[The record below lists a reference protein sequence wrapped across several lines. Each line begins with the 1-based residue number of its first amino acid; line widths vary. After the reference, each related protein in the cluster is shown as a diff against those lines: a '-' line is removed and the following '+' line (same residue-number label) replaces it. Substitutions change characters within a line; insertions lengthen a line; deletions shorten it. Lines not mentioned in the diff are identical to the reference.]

1 MIPPGGVSRPIELLG
16 RERGIERGHVGKVD
30 LVEREAITRLRRQR
44 SKPVLFQAD
53 GVVIVEVIDPD
64 NAVPPGDQRPGQV
77 KADKAGHAGDE
88 NPHKRLITGLVTGCR
103 AESCEALSSAS
114 SKALEKCSSRR
125 PFLSQFASKKF
136 SFTNVTLRLNLP
148 LDRNVGRYIAFD
160 DSCLG
165 PMPLLSPGQAG

>member
-1 MIPPGGVSRPIELLG
+1 MDHAVDLLT

-88 NPHKRLITGLVTGCR
+88 NTHKALITAYTGRCR
-103 AESCEALSSAS
+103 V
-114 SKALEKCSSRR
+114 
-125 PFLSQFASKKF
+125 Q
-136 SFTNVTLRLNLP
+136 
-148 LDRNVGRYIAFD
+148 G
-160 DSCLG
+160 
-165 PMPLLSPGQAG
+165 